1 MPRLALPRREPQEC
15 GGELV
20 ALLDAAVGL
29 GQRFRPREQPDDLL
43 VPRTATTYLAV
54 EQVRDS
60 APQVGVEVVTLQAIP
75 SGPHAGECLLGEVF
89 GG

>member
-1 MPRLALPRREPQEC
+1 MPRHALPRREPQEC

-43 VPRTATTYLAV
+43 VPRTAKYLAV

-75 SGPHAGECLLGEVF
+75 AGPHAGECLLGEVL